1 MLSVEDLHV
10 SYGGI
15 RALQGVSLEV
25 KEGEIVALVGSNGAG
40 KSTLLRAI
48 VGLVKPERGTIIF
61 RGQRIDR
68 LSANRIVRLGLV
80 LVPEG
85 RHIFPNLTV
94 LENLQAGAYI
104 ESSKALIKERMDK
117 VFTLFPRLKE
127 RQKQKGG
134 TLSGGEQQMLAIARA
149 LMSGPKLLIL
159 DEPSQGIAPNLA
171 WSILKTL
178 PMLRDQ
184 GTTILLVE
192 QIVQDALSVANRGYV
207 IQTGRIVTFG
217 KAEELLQS
225 DLVRK
230 AYLGM

>member
-1 MLSVEDLHV
+1 
-10 SYGGI
+10 
-15 RALQGVSLEV
+15 
-25 KEGEIVALVGSNGAG
+25 
-40 KSTLLRAI
+40 LRAI